1 MIQENKGDAVELLQL
16 RYFLEVAKSEH
27 VTHSAQKLRVSQ
39 PSLTQAISR
48 LERELGV
55 QLFEPEGRGIRLT
68 EAGRFYSKRIA
79 QAVAEIDSATSELI
93 RFDEERSSIVRIN
106 VVSAS
111 NIVIDAV
118 AEWRAQHPAA
128 KFQIVNS
135 ETGSKTEPCDIEVRM
150 QMGKTPG
157 TKGAHLFKERIML
170 AVPAAND
177 RDEIEGRTSCEIREP
192 GASPHDHSRRSEGT
206 EGKGGDATT
215 TDALANEHGEAISLA
230 HVQNSGFIMLAGSRN
245 ISNLCLSQCA
255 KLGFRPTVAFE
266 SDNPSVVRK
275 MIGLGLGVGFWP
287 EHSWGELGAGAR
299 LAPILEPGFVRTI
312 EVARTRHGS
321 PNTQADEFYAFL
333 LQRFEARWN
342 I

>member
-1 MIQENKGDAVELLQL
+1 MELLQL
-16 RYFLEVAKSEH
+16 RYFLEVAESEH

-79 QAVAEIDSATSELI
+79 KAVGEIDSATSELA

-111 NIVIDAV
+111 NIVVDAV
-118 AEWRAQHPAA
+118 AEWRTQHPAA
-128 KFQIVNS
+128 KFQIVSS
-135 ETGSKTEPCDIEVRM
+135 ETASKIEPCDIEVRM
-150 QMGKTPG
+150 QTGKTPEA
-157 TKGAHLFKERIML
+157 KGARLFKERIML
-170 AVPAAND
+170 AVPTTNGDETGESDAGF
-177 RDEIEGRTSCEIREP
+177 RDNP
-192 GASPHDHSRRSEGT
+192 
-206 EGKGGDATT
+206 GKGERPGGEERDIAAS
-215 TDALANEHGEAISLA
+215 DALANGLGEAISLA
-230 HVQNSGFIMLAGSRN
+230 QMQNSGFIMLAGSPN

-255 KLGFRPTVAFE
+255 KLGFRPTITFE

-312 EVARTRHGS
+312 EVARTRHGGS
-321 PNTQADEFYAFL
+321 NEQADGFYSFL

>member
-1 MIQENKGDAVELLQL
+1 MELLQL
-16 RYFLEVAKSEH
+16 RYFLEVAESEH

-79 QAVAEIDSATSELI
+79 KAVGEIDSATSELA

-111 NIVIDAV
+111 NIVVDAV
-118 AEWRAQHPAA
+118 AEWRTQHPAA
-128 KFQIVNS
+128 KFQIVSS
-135 ETGSKTEPCDIEVRM
+135 ETASKIEPCDIEVRM
-150 QMGKTPG
+150 QTGKTPEA
-157 TKGAHLFKERIML
+157 KGARLFKERIML
-170 AVPAAND
+170 AVPTTNGDETEEPDAGF
-177 RDEIEGRTSCEIREP
+177 RDNR
-192 GASPHDHSRRSEGT
+192 
-206 EGKGGDATT
+206 GKGERPGGEERDIAASN
-215 TDALANEHGEAISLA
+215 ALANGLGEAISLA
-230 HVQNSGFIMLAGSRN
+230 QMQNSGFIMLAGSRN

-255 KLGFRPTVAFE
+255 KLGFRPTIAFE

-312 EVARTRHGS
+312 EVARTRHGGS
-321 PNTQADEFYAFL
+321 NEQADGFYSFL

>member
-1 MIQENKGDAVELLQL
+1 MELLQL
-16 RYFLEVAKSEH
+16 RYFLEVAESEH

-79 QAVAEIDSATSELI
+79 KAVGEIDSATSELA

-111 NIVIDAV
+111 NIVVDAV
-118 AEWRAQHPAA
+118 AEWRSQHPAA
-128 KFQIVNS
+128 KFQIVSS
-135 ETGSKTEPCDIEVRM
+135 ETASKIEPCDIEVRM
-150 QMGKTPG
+150 QTGKTPEA
-157 TKGAHLFKERIML
+157 KGARLFKERIML
-170 AVPAAND
+170 AVPTTNGDEAGERALRETKERDIAA
-177 RDEIEGRTSCEIREP
+177 S
-192 GASPHDHSRRSEGT
+192 
-206 EGKGGDATT
+206 
-215 TDALANEHGEAISLA
+215 DALTNGRGEAISLA
-230 HVQNSGFIMLAGSRN
+230 QVQNSGFIMLAGSRN

-255 KLGFRPTVAFE
+255 KLGFRPTIAFE

-312 EVARTRHGS
+312 EVARTRHGGS
-321 PNTQADEFYAFL
+321 NEQADKFYSFL

>member
-1 MIQENKGDAVELLQL
+1 MELLQL
-16 RYFLEVAKSEH
+16 RYFLEVAESEH

-79 QAVAEIDSATSELI
+79 KAVGEIDSATSELA

-111 NIVIDAV
+111 NIVVDAV

-128 KFQIVNS
+128 KFQIVSS
-135 ETGSKTEPCDIEVRM
+135 ETTSKIEPCDIEVRM
-150 QMGKTPG
+150 QTGKTPEA
-157 TKGAHLFKERIML
+157 KGARLFKERIML
-170 AVPAAND
+170 AVPATNGDETEEPDAGF
-177 RDEIEGRTSCEIREP
+177 RDNPEKGERPRGKERDIA
-192 GASPHDHSRRSEGT
+192 AS
-206 EGKGGDATT
+206 
-215 TDALANEHGEAISLA
+215 DALANGRGEAISLA
-230 HVQNSGFIMLAGSRN
+230 QMQNSGFIMLAGSRN

-255 KLGFRPTVAFE
+255 KLGFRPTIAFE

-312 EVARTRHGS
+312 EVARTRHGGS
-321 PNTQADEFYAFL
+321 NEQADGFYSFL

>member
-1 MIQENKGDAVELLQL
+1 MELLQF
-16 RYFLEVAKSEH
+16 RYFLEVAESEH

-79 QAVAEIDSATSELI
+79 KAVGEIDSATSELA

-111 NIVIDAV
+111 NIVVDAV
-118 AEWRAQHPAA
+118 AEWRTQHPAA
-128 KFQIVNS
+128 KFQIVSS
-135 ETGSKTEPCDIEVRM
+135 ETASKIEPCDIEVRM
-150 QMGKTPG
+150 QTGKTSEA
-157 TKGAHLFKERIML
+157 KGARLFKERIML
-170 AVPAAND
+170 AVPTTNGDETEEPDAGF
-177 RDEIEGRTSCEIREP
+177 RDNPEKGERPGGEGRDIA
-192 GASPHDHSRRSEGT
+192 AS
-206 EGKGGDATT
+206 
-215 TDALANEHGEAISLA
+215 DALVNGRGEAISLA
-230 HVQNSGFIMLAGSRN
+230 QMQNSGFIMLAGSRN

-255 KLGFRPTVAFE
+255 KLGFRPTIAFE

-287 EHSWGELGAGAR
+287 EHSWGELGTGAR

-312 EVARTRHGS
+312 EVARTRHGGT
-321 PNTQADEFYAFL
+321 NEQADKFYSFL

>member
-1 MIQENKGDAVELLQL
+1 MELLQL
-16 RYFLEVAKSEH
+16 RYFLEVAESEH

-79 QAVAEIDSATSELI
+79 KAVAEIDSATNELV

-150 QMGKTPG
+150 QMGKTPEA
-157 TKGAHLFKERIML
+157 KGARLFKERIML
-170 AVPAAND
+170 AVPTTND
-177 RDEIEGRTSCEIREP
+177 RDEIERHTSCETREP
-192 GASPHDHSRRSEGT
+192 GSGFRDNP
-206 EGKGGDATT
+206 GKGERPGGEERGIAAS
-215 TDALANEHGEAISLA
+215 DALANGRGEAISLA
-230 HVQNSGFIMLAGSRN
+230 QVQNSGFIMLAGSRN

-255 KLGFRPTVAFE
+255 KLGFRPTIAFE

-312 EVARTRHGS
+312 EVARTRHGGS
-321 PNTQADEFYAFL
+321 NEQADGFYSFL

>member
-1 MIQENKGDAVELLQL
+1 MELLQL
-16 RYFLEVAKSEH
+16 RYFLEVAESEH

-79 QAVAEIDSATSELI
+79 KAVGEIDSATSELV

-111 NIVIDAV
+111 NIVVDAV

-128 KFQIVNS
+128 KFQIVSS
-135 ETGSKTEPCDIEVRM
+135 ETASKIEPCDIEVRM
-150 QMGKTPG
+150 QTGKTPEA
-157 TKGAHLFKERIML
+157 KGARLFKERIML
-170 AVPAAND
+170 AVPTTNGDETEKCALRETKEPDAGF
-177 RDEIEGRTSCEIREP
+177 RDNP
-192 GASPHDHSRRSEGT
+192 
-206 EGKGGDATT
+206 GKGERPGSEERDIAAS
-215 TDALANEHGEAISLA
+215 DALANGRGEAISLA
-230 HVQNSGFIMLAGSRN
+230 QMQNSGFIMLAGSRN

-255 KLGFRPTVAFE
+255 KLGFRPTIAFE

-312 EVARTRHGS
+312 EVARTRHGGS
-321 PNTQADEFYAFL
+321 NEQADKFYSFL

>member
-1 MIQENKGDAVELLQL
+1 MIQENEGSAVELLQL
-16 RYFLEVAKSEH
+16 RYFLEVAESEH

-79 QAVAEIDSATSELI
+79 KAVGEIDSATSELA

-111 NIVIDAV
+111 NIVVDTV

-128 KFQIVNS
+128 KFQIVSS
-135 ETGSKTEPCDIEVRM
+135 ETASKIEPCDIEVRM
-150 QMGKTPG
+150 QTGKTPEA
-157 TKGAHLFKERIML
+157 KGARLFKERIML
-170 AVPAAND
+170 AVPTTNGDETEKPDAGF
-177 RDEIEGRTSCEIREP
+177 RDNS
-192 GASPHDHSRRSEGT
+192 
-206 EGKGGDATT
+206 GKGERPGGEERDIAAS
-215 TDALANEHGEAISLA
+215 DALANGRGEAISLA
-230 HVQNSGFIMLAGSRN
+230 QMQNSGFIMLAGSRN
-245 ISNLCLSQCA
+245 ISNLCLSQCV
-255 KLGFRPTVAFE
+255 KLGFRPTIAFE

-312 EVARTRHGS
+312 EVARTRHGGS
-321 PNTQADEFYAFL
+321 NEQADKFYSFL

>member
-1 MIQENKGDAVELLQL
+1 MELLQL
-16 RYFLEVAKSEH
+16 RYFLEVAESEH

-79 QAVAEIDSATSELI
+79 QAVAEIDSATSELA

-111 NIVIDAV
+111 NIVVDAV
-118 AEWRAQHPAA
+118 AEWRTQHPAA
-128 KFQIVNS
+128 KFQIVSS
-135 ETGSKTEPCDIEVRM
+135 ETASKIEPCDIEVRM
-150 QMGKTPG
+150 QTGKTSEA
-157 TKGAHLFKERIML
+157 KGARLFKERIML
-170 AVPAAND
+170 AVPTTNGDETEEPDAGF
-177 RDEIEGRTSCEIREP
+177 RDNPEKGERPGGEGRDIA
-192 GASPHDHSRRSEGT
+192 AS
-206 EGKGGDATT
+206 
-215 TDALANEHGEAISLA
+215 DALVNGRGEAISLA
-230 HVQNSGFIMLAGSRN
+230 QMQNSGFIMLAGSRN

-255 KLGFRPTVAFE
+255 KLGFRPTIAFE

-287 EHSWGELGAGAR
+287 EHSWGELGTGAR

-312 EVARTRHGS
+312 EVARTRHGGT
-321 PNTQADEFYAFL
+321 NEQADKFYSFL

>member
-1 MIQENKGDAVELLQL
+1 MELLQL
-16 RYFLEVAKSEH
+16 RYFLEVAESEH

-79 QAVAEIDSATSELI
+79 KAVGEIDSATSELA

-111 NIVIDAV
+111 NIVVDAV
-118 AEWRAQHPAA
+118 AEWRTQHPAA
-128 KFQIVNS
+128 KFQIVSS
-135 ETGSKTEPCDIEVRM
+135 ETASKIEPCDIEVRM
-150 QMGKTPG
+150 QIGKTPEA
-157 TKGAHLFKERIML
+157 KGARLFKERIML
-170 AVPAAND
+170 AVPTTNGDETKEPDAGFRDNPEKGERPGGEERDIAA
-177 RDEIEGRTSCEIREP
+177 S
-192 GASPHDHSRRSEGT
+192 
-206 EGKGGDATT
+206 
-215 TDALANEHGEAISLA
+215 DALANGLGEAISLA
-230 HVQNSGFIMLAGSRN
+230 QVQNSGFIMLAGSRN

-255 KLGFRPTVAFE
+255 KLGFRPTIAFE

-312 EVARTRHGS
+312 EVARTRHGGS
-321 PNTQADEFYAFL
+321 NEQADGFYSFL

>member
-1 MIQENKGDAVELLQL
+1 M
-16 RYFLEVAKSEH
+16 RYFLEVAESEH

-79 QAVAEIDSATSELI
+79 KAVGEIDSATSELA

-111 NIVIDAV
+111 NIVVDAV
-118 AEWRAQHPAA
+118 AEWRTQHPAA
-128 KFQIVNS
+128 KFQIVSS
-135 ETGSKTEPCDIEVRM
+135 ETASKIEPCDIEVRM
-150 QMGKTPG
+150 QTGKTPEA
-157 TKGAHLFKERIML
+157 KGARLFKERIML
-170 AVPAAND
+170 AVPTTNGDETEEPDAGF
-177 RDEIEGRTSCEIREP
+177 RDNPEKGERPGGEGRDIA
-192 GASPHDHSRRSEGT
+192 AS
-206 EGKGGDATT
+206 
-215 TDALANEHGEAISLA
+215 DALVNGRGEAISLA
-230 HVQNSGFIMLAGSRN
+230 QMQNSGFIMLAGSRN

-255 KLGFRPTVAFE
+255 KLGFRPTIAFE

-287 EHSWGELGAGAR
+287 EHSWGELGTGAR

-312 EVARTRHGS
+312 EVARTRHGGT
-321 PNTQADEFYAFL
+321 NEQADGFYSFL

>member
-1 MIQENKGDAVELLQL
+1 M
-16 RYFLEVAKSEH
+16 RYFLEVAESEH

-79 QAVAEIDSATSELI
+79 KAVGEIDSATSELA

-111 NIVIDAV
+111 NIVVDAV
-118 AEWRAQHPAA
+118 AEWRTQHPAA
-128 KFQIVNS
+128 KFQIVSS
-135 ETGSKTEPCDIEVRM
+135 ETASKIEPCDIEVRM
-150 QMGKTPG
+150 QTGKTPEA
-157 TKGAHLFKERIML
+157 KGARLFKERIML
-170 AVPAAND
+170 AVPTTNGDETGESDAGF
-177 RDEIEGRTSCEIREP
+177 RDNP
-192 GASPHDHSRRSEGT
+192 
-206 EGKGGDATT
+206 GKGERPGGEERDIAAS
-215 TDALANEHGEAISLA
+215 DALANGLGEAISLA
-230 HVQNSGFIMLAGSRN
+230 QMQNSGFIMLAGSRN

-255 KLGFRPTVAFE
+255 KLGFRPTIAFE

-321 PNTQADEFYAFL
+321 SNEQADGFYSFL

>member
-1 MIQENKGDAVELLQL
+1 MELLQL
-16 RYFLEVAKSEH
+16 RYFLEVAESEH

-79 QAVAEIDSATSELI
+79 KAVGEIDSATSELA

-111 NIVIDAV
+111 NIVVDAV
-118 AEWRAQHPAA
+118 AEWRTQHPAA
-128 KFQIVNS
+128 KFQIVSS
-135 ETGSKTEPCDIEVRM
+135 ETASKTEPCDIEVRM
-150 QMGKTPG
+150 QTGKTPEA
-157 TKGAHLFKERIML
+157 KGARLFKERIML
-170 AVPAAND
+170 AVPTTNGDEAEEPDAGF
-177 RDEIEGRTSCEIREP
+177 RDNP
-192 GASPHDHSRRSEGT
+192 
-206 EGKGGDATT
+206 GKGERPGGEERD
-215 TDALANEHGEAISLA
+215 EAISLA
-230 HVQNSGFIMLAGSRN
+230 QMQNSGFIMLAGSRN

-255 KLGFRPTVAFE
+255 KLGFRPTIAFE

-312 EVARTRHGS
+312 EVARTRHGGS
-321 PNTQADEFYAFL
+321 NEQADGFYSFL

>member
-1 MIQENKGDAVELLQL
+1 
-16 RYFLEVAKSEH
+16 
-27 VTHSAQKLRVSQ
+27 
-39 PSLTQAISR
+39 
-48 LERELGV
+48 
-55 QLFEPEGRGIRLT
+55 
-68 EAGRFYSKRIA
+68 
-79 QAVAEIDSATSELI
+79 
-93 RFDEERSSIVRIN
+93 
-106 VVSAS
+106 
-111 NIVIDAV
+111 
-118 AEWRAQHPAA
+118 
-128 KFQIVNS
+128 
-135 ETGSKTEPCDIEVRM
+135 
-150 QMGKTPG
+150 
-157 TKGAHLFKERIML
+157 
-170 AVPAAND
+170 
-177 RDEIEGRTSCEIREP
+177 
-192 GASPHDHSRRSEGT
+192 
-206 EGKGGDATT
+206 
-215 TDALANEHGEAISLA
+215 
-230 HVQNSGFIMLAGSRN
+230 MLAGSRN

>member
-1 MIQENKGDAVELLQL
+1 MELLQL
-16 RYFLEVAKSEH
+16 RYFLEVAESEH

-79 QAVAEIDSATSELI
+79 KAVGEIDSATSELA

-111 NIVIDAV
+111 NIVVDAV
-118 AEWRAQHPAA
+118 AEWRTQHPAA
-128 KFQIVNS
+128 KFQIVSS
-135 ETGSKTEPCDIEVRM
+135 ETASKIEPCDIEVRM
-150 QMGKTPG
+150 QTGKTPEA
-157 TKGAHLFKERIML
+157 KGARLFKERIML
-170 AVPAAND
+170 AVPTTNGDETEEPDAGF
-177 RDEIEGRTSCEIREP
+177 RDNP
-192 GASPHDHSRRSEGT
+192 
-206 EGKGGDATT
+206 GKGERPGGEERDIAAS
-215 TDALANEHGEAISLA
+215 DALANGRGEAISLA
-230 HVQNSGFIMLAGSRN
+230 QMQNSGFIMLAGSRN

-287 EHSWGELGAGAR
+287 EHSWGKLGGGAR

-312 EVARTRHGS
+312 EVARTHHGS
-321 PNTQADEFYAFL
+321 PNTQADKFYSFL

>member
-1 MIQENKGDAVELLQL
+1 M
-16 RYFLEVAKSEH
+16 RYFLEVAESEH

-79 QAVAEIDSATSELI
+79 KAVAEIDSATNELV

-150 QMGKTPG
+150 QMGKTPEA
-157 TKGAHLFKERIML
+157 KGARLFKERIML
-170 AVPAAND
+170 AVPTTND
-177 RDEIEGRTSCEIREP
+177 RDEIEGHTSCETREP
-192 GASPHDHSRRSEGT
+192 GSGFRDNP
-206 EGKGGDATT
+206 GKGKRPGGEGRDIAAS
-215 TDALANEHGEAISLA
+215 DALANGLGEAISLA
-230 HVQNSGFIMLAGSRN
+230 QVQNSGFIMLAGSRN

-255 KLGFRPTVAFE
+255 KLGFRPTIAFE

-312 EVARTRHGS
+312 EVARTRHGGS
-321 PNTQADEFYAFL
+321 NEQADKFYSFL

>member
-1 MIQENKGDAVELLQL
+1 MIQENKGDTVELLQL

-79 QAVAEIDSATSELI
+79 QAVTEIDSATSELI

-111 NIVIDAV
+111 SIVIDAV

-135 ETGSKTEPCDIEVRM
+135 ETGSKTKPCDIEVRM
-150 QMGKTPG
+150 QIGKTPEA
-157 TKGAHLFKERIML
+157 KGAHLFKERIML
-170 AVPAAND
+170 AVPTTND
-177 RDEIEGRTSCEIREP
+177 YGEIVGRTPCGIREP
-192 GASPHDHSRRSEGT
+192 GSEFRDRSRRSEGT
-206 EGKGGDATT
+206 AGEGGDATT
-215 TDALANEHGEAISLA
+215 TDTLANERGEAISLA
-230 HVQNSGFIMLAGSRN
+230 QVQNSGFIMLAGSRN

-255 KLGFRPTVAFE
+255 KLGFRPTIAFE

-312 EVARTRHGS
+312 EVARTRHGGS
-321 PNTQADEFYAFL
+321 NEQADKFYSFL

>member
-1 MIQENKGDAVELLQL
+1 MIQENEGSAVELLQL
-16 RYFLEVAKSEH
+16 RYFLEVAESEH

-79 QAVAEIDSATSELI
+79 KAVAEIDSATSELA

-111 NIVIDAV
+111 NIVVDAV

-128 KFQIVNS
+128 KFQIVSS
-135 ETGSKTEPCDIEVRM
+135 ETASKIEPCDIEVRM
-150 QMGKTPG
+150 QTGKTPEA
-157 TKGAHLFKERIML
+157 KGARLFKERIML
-170 AVPAAND
+170 AVPTTND
-177 RDEIEGRTSCEIREP
+177 YGEIVGHTPCGIREL
-192 GASPHDHSRRSEGT
+192 GANSHDHSGRSEGT
-206 EGKGGDATT
+206 EGEGRDKATV
-215 TDALANEHGEAISLA
+215 DALANERGETISLA
-230 HVQNSGFIMLAGSRN
+230 QVQNSGFIMLAGSRN

-255 KLGFRPTVAFE
+255 KLGFRPTIAFE

-312 EVARTRHGS
+312 EVARTRHGGS
-321 PNTQADEFYAFL
+321 NEQADKFYSFL

>member
-1 MIQENKGDAVELLQL
+1 MIQENERSAVELLQL
-16 RYFLEVAKSEH
+16 RYFLEVAESEH

-79 QAVAEIDSATSELI
+79 KAVGEIDSATSELA

-128 KFQIVNS
+128 KFQIVSS
-135 ETGSKTEPCDIEVRM
+135 ETASKIEPCDIEVRM
-150 QMGKTPG
+150 QTGKTPEA
-157 TKGAHLFKERIML
+157 KGARLFKERIML
-170 AVPAAND
+170 AVPTTNGDETEEPDAGF
-177 RDEIEGRTSCEIREP
+177 RDNPGKGERPGGEGRDIA
-192 GASPHDHSRRSEGT
+192 AS
-206 EGKGGDATT
+206 
-215 TDALANEHGEAISLA
+215 DALANGRGEAISLA
-230 HVQNSGFIMLAGSRN
+230 QVQNSGFIMLAGSRN
-245 ISNLCLSQCA
+245 ISNLRLSQCA
-255 KLGFRPTVAFE
+255 KLGFRPTIAFE

-312 EVARTRHGS
+312 EVARTRHGGS
-321 PNTQADEFYAFL
+321 NEQADKFYSFL

>member
-1 MIQENKGDAVELLQL
+1 MELLQL
-16 RYFLEVAKSEH
+16 RYFLEVAESEH

-79 QAVAEIDSATSELI
+79 KAVGEIDSATSELA

-111 NIVIDAV
+111 NIVVDDV
-118 AEWRAQHPAA
+118 AEWRTQHPAA
-128 KFQIVNS
+128 KFQIVSS
-135 ETGSKTEPCDIEVRM
+135 ETASKIEPCDIEVRM
-150 QMGKTPG
+150 QTGKTPEA
-157 TKGAHLFKERIML
+157 KGARLFKERIML
-170 AVPAAND
+170 AVPTTNGDETEEPDAGF
-177 RDEIEGRTSCEIREP
+177 RDNPEKGERPGGEGRDIA
-192 GASPHDHSRRSEGT
+192 AS
-206 EGKGGDATT
+206 
-215 TDALANEHGEAISLA
+215 DALVNGRGEAISLA
-230 HVQNSGFIMLAGSRN
+230 QMQNSGFIMLAGSRN

-255 KLGFRPTVAFE
+255 KLGFRPTIAFE

-312 EVARTRHGS
+312 EVARTRHGGS
-321 PNTQADEFYAFL
+321 NEQADGFYSFL

>member
-1 MIQENKGDAVELLQL
+1 MELLQL
-16 RYFLEVAKSEH
+16 RYFLEVAESEH

-79 QAVAEIDSATSELI
+79 KAVGEIDSATSELA

-111 NIVIDAV
+111 NIVVDAV
-118 AEWRAQHPAA
+118 AEWRTQHPAA
-128 KFQIVNS
+128 KFQIVSS
-135 ETGSKTEPCDIEVRM
+135 ETASKIEPCDIEVRM
-150 QMGKTPG
+150 QTGKTPEA
-157 TKGAHLFKERIML
+157 KGARLFKERIML
-170 AVPAAND
+170 AVPTTNGDETEEPDAGF
-177 RDEIEGRTSCEIREP
+177 RDNL
-192 GASPHDHSRRSEGT
+192 
-206 EGKGGDATT
+206 GKGGRPGGEERDIAASN
-215 TDALANEHGEAISLA
+215 ALANGLGEAISLA
-230 HVQNSGFIMLAGSRN
+230 QAQNSGFIMLAGSRN

-255 KLGFRPTVAFE
+255 KLGFRPTIAFE

-312 EVARTRHGS
+312 EVARTRHGGS
-321 PNTQADEFYAFL
+321 NEQADKFYSFL

>member
-1 MIQENKGDAVELLQL
+1 MELLQL

-68 EAGRFYSKRIA
+68 EAGRFYNKRIA
-79 QAVAEIDSATSELI
+79 EAVAEIDSATSELV

-118 AEWRAQHPAA
+118 AEWRAQHPTA

-135 ETGSKTEPCDIEVRM
+135 DTGSKTEPCDIEVCM
-150 QMGKTPG
+150 QIGKTPG
-157 TKGAHLFKERIML
+157 AKGAHLFKERIML
-170 AVPAAND
+170 AVPMTNGH
-177 RDEIEGRTSCEIREP
+177 DEIEGHAPCEIKEP
-192 GASPHDHSRRSEGT
+192 GAGFRGHSRRSEGT
-206 EGKGGDATT
+206 EDEGRDKAT
-215 TDALANEHGEAISLA
+215 TDALTDEHGEAISLA

-245 ISNLCLSQCA
+245 ISNLCLSQCS

>member
-1 MIQENKGDAVELLQL
+1 MELLQL
-16 RYFLEVAKSEH
+16 RYFLEVAESEH

-79 QAVAEIDSATSELI
+79 KAVGEIDSATSELA

-111 NIVIDAV
+111 NIVVDAV
-118 AEWRAQHPAA
+118 AEWRTQHPAA
-128 KFQIVNS
+128 KFQIVSS
-135 ETGSKTEPCDIEVRM
+135 ETASKIEPCDIEVRM
-150 QMGKTPG
+150 QTGKTPEA
-157 TKGAHLFKERIML
+157 KGARLFKERIML
-170 AVPAAND
+170 AVPTTNGDEAEEHDAGF
-177 RDEIEGRTSCEIREP
+177 RDNP
-192 GASPHDHSRRSEGT
+192 
-206 EGKGGDATT
+206 GKGERPGGEERDIAAS
-215 TDALANEHGEAISLA
+215 DALANGRGEAISLA
-230 HVQNSGFIMLAGSRN
+230 QMQNSGFIMLAGSRN

-255 KLGFRPTVAFE
+255 KLGFRPTIAFE

-287 EHSWGELGAGAR
+287 EHSWGKLGSGAR

-312 EVARTRHGS
+312 EVARTHHGS
-321 PNTQADEFYAFL
+321 PNTQADKFYSFL

>member
-1 MIQENKGDAVELLQL
+1 MELLQL
-16 RYFLEVAKSEH
+16 RYFLEVAESEH

-79 QAVAEIDSATSELI
+79 KAVGEIDSATSELA

-111 NIVIDAV
+111 NIVVDAV
-118 AEWRAQHPAA
+118 AEWRTQHPAA
-128 KFQIVNS
+128 KFQIVSS
-135 ETGSKTEPCDIEVRM
+135 ETASKIEPCDIEVRM
-150 QMGKTPG
+150 QTGKTPEA
-157 TKGAHLFKERIML
+157 KGARLFKERIML
-170 AVPAAND
+170 AVPTTNGDETKEPDAGF
-177 RDEIEGRTSCEIREP
+177 RDNP
-192 GASPHDHSRRSEGT
+192 
-206 EGKGGDATT
+206 GKGERPGGEERDIAAS
-215 TDALANEHGEAISLA
+215 DALANGRGEAISLA
-230 HVQNSGFIMLAGSRN
+230 QMQNSGFIMLAGSRN

-255 KLGFRPTVAFE
+255 KLGFRPTIAFE

-287 EHSWGELGAGAR
+287 EHSWGKLGSGAR

-312 EVARTRHGS
+312 EVARTHHGS
-321 PNTQADEFYAFL
+321 PNTQADKFYSFL

>member
-1 MIQENKGDAVELLQL
+1 MELLQL
-16 RYFLEVAKSEH
+16 RYFLEVAESEH

-79 QAVAEIDSATSELI
+79 KAVGEIDSATSELA

-111 NIVIDAV
+111 NIVVDAV
-118 AEWRAQHPAA
+118 AEWRTQHPAA
-128 KFQIVNS
+128 KFQIVSS
-135 ETGSKTEPCDIEVRM
+135 ETASKIEPCDIEVRM
-150 QMGKTPG
+150 QTGKTPEA
-157 TKGAHLFKERIML
+157 KGARLFKERIML
-170 AVPAAND
+170 AVPTTNCDETKEPDAGF
-177 RDEIEGRTSCEIREP
+177 RDNP
-192 GASPHDHSRRSEGT
+192 
-206 EGKGGDATT
+206 GKGERPEDEERDIAAS
-215 TDALANEHGEAISLA
+215 DALANGLGEAISLA
-230 HVQNSGFIMLAGSRN
+230 QVQNSGFIMLAGSRN

-255 KLGFRPTVAFE
+255 KLGFRPTIAFE

-287 EHSWGELGAGAR
+287 EHSWGKLGSGAR

-312 EVARTRHGS
+312 EVARTHHGS
-321 PNTQADEFYAFL
+321 PNTQADKFYSFL

>member
-1 MIQENKGDAVELLQL
+1 MELLQL
-16 RYFLEVAKSEH
+16 RYFLEVAESEH

-79 QAVAEIDSATSELI
+79 EAIGKIDSATNELAQ
-93 RFDEERSSIVRIN
+93 FNEERSSIVRIN

-111 NIVIDAV
+111 NIVVDSI
-118 AEWRAQHPAA
+118 AEWRAHHPAA

-135 ETGSKTEPCDIEVRM
+135 ETASKTEPCDIEVRM
-150 QMGKTPG
+150 RSARAREMKDARQ
-157 TKGAHLFKERIML
+157 FKERIML
-170 AVPAAND
+170 AVPAANND
-177 RDEIEGRTSCEIREP
+177 GAKEKLPLKSGNPCPANHGEPNGDEKEGAETRRTGEYVN
-192 GASPHDHSRRSEGT
+192 SRT
-206 EGKGGDATT
+206 EDV
-215 TDALANEHGEAISLA
+215 EAISLA
-230 HVQNSGFIMLAGSRN
+230 QVQNSGFIMLAGSRN

-255 KLGFRPTVAFE
+255 KLGFRPTIAFE

-287 EHSWGELGAGAR
+287 EHSWGELGAAAR

-312 EVARTRHGS
+312 EVARTRHGGS
-321 PNTQADEFYAFL
+321 NEQADKFYSFL

>member
-1 MIQENKGDAVELLQL
+1 MELLQL
-16 RYFLEVAKSEH
+16 RYFLEVAESEH

-79 QAVAEIDSATSELI
+79 KAVGEIDSATSELA

-111 NIVIDAV
+111 NIVVDAV
-118 AEWRAQHPAA
+118 AEWRTQHPAA
-128 KFQIVNS
+128 KFQIVSS
-135 ETGSKTEPCDIEVRM
+135 ETASKIEPCDIEVRM
-150 QMGKTPG
+150 QTGKTPEA
-157 TKGAHLFKERIML
+157 KGARLFKERIML
-170 AVPAAND
+170 AVPKTNGDETKEPDAGF
-177 RDEIEGRTSCEIREP
+177 RDNP
-192 GASPHDHSRRSEGT
+192 
-206 EGKGGDATT
+206 GKGERPGSEERDIAASN
-215 TDALANEHGEAISLA
+215 ALANERGEAISLA
-230 HVQNSGFIMLAGSRN
+230 QVQNSGFIMLAGSRN

-255 KLGFRPTVAFE
+255 KLGFRPTIAFE

-299 LAPILEPGFVRTI
+299 LPPILAPGFVRTF
-312 EVARTRHGS
+312 EVARTRHGGS
-321 PNTQADEFYAFL
+321 NEQADKFYSFL

>member
-1 MIQENKGDAVELLQL
+1 MELLQL
-16 RYFLEVAKSEH
+16 RYFLEVAESEH

-79 QAVAEIDSATSELI
+79 QAVAEIDSATSELA

-111 NIVIDAV
+111 NIVVDAV
-118 AEWRAQHPAA
+118 AEWRTQHPAA
-128 KFQIVNS
+128 KFQIVSS
-135 ETGSKTEPCDIEVRM
+135 ETASKIEPCDIEVRM
-150 QMGKTPG
+150 QTGKTSEA
-157 TKGAHLFKERIML
+157 KGARLFKERIML
-170 AVPAAND
+170 AVPTTNGDETEEPDAGF
-177 RDEIEGRTSCEIREP
+177 RDNPEKGERPGGEGRDIA
-192 GASPHDHSRRSEGT
+192 AS
-206 EGKGGDATT
+206 
-215 TDALANEHGEAISLA
+215 DALVNGRGEAISLA
-230 HVQNSGFIMLAGSRN
+230 QMQNSGFIMLAGSRN

-255 KLGFRPTVAFE
+255 KLGFRPTIAFE

-312 EVARTRHGS
+312 EVARTRHGGS
-321 PNTQADEFYAFL
+321 NEQADKFYSFL